1 MSKIQPRS
9 RTWYRS
15 FHLDRDRTALQSR
28 SDELSITILLVT
40 CKAHPGPLG
49 LPGSRSSRDRG
60 NPCPC
65 TSMKKTPNSLHSFDR
80 GEQLGSERHR
90 PHGGIVGGRR
100 RGRVPRLRAGLGDDR
115 RAPFTEWRL
124 PGRGLPLV
132 TGEGPASPLSSPAG
146 FKPASAP
153 MTQSPRCESSHRPR
167 PDSPRPGATSAG
179 ADELLERPGGQG
191 RETLDR
197 AGRLDHFTN
206 VEIASRIRPD
216 PVRRD
221 EVSGQDRT

>member
-1 MSKIQPRS
+1 MSKTQPRS
-9 RTWYRS
+9 RAWYRS

-40 CKAHPGPLG
+40 CKARPGPVG

-60 NPCPC
+60 HPCPC

-153 MTQSPRCESSHRPR
+153 IGLARGWWTVHHSGRGLQQIPSARTRWQSEFSGHGRMEVGGNRARDARDVKPATIPVLPSSPKALRSRCSTTGHS
-167 PDSPRPGATSAG
+167 T
-179 ADELLERPGGQG
+179 
-191 RETLDR
+191 
-197 AGRLDHFTN
+197 
-206 VEIASRIRPD
+206 
-216 PVRRD
+216 
-221 EVSGQDRT
+221 